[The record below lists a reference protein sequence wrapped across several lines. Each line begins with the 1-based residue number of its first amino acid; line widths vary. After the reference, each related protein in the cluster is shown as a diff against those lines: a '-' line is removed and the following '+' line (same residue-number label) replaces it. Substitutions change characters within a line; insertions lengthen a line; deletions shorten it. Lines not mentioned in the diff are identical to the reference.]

1 MDKKNHVVVY
11 GNEMNKA
18 KFGGF
23 SATDMDLFMSL
34 CVIAKDQD
42 TKQIEIDF
50 SELRQIAHFRNSTTE
65 EFYCQLNELR
75 KKILGMTMTYESD
88 EEEVG
93 FVLFPTYRT
102 NKKDKKLRIA
112 VNEEF
117 KYVLNQLS
125 SAFTMFDLGVFA
137 SIKGKYGK
145 TLYRML
151 AQYRQKNGSGWW
163 QVDIKEFKNIFDVPE
178 SYKSKYIIEKVVKPA
193 IKDINHLFGS
203 LTYEAQYA
211 KKRGKPLSGFRFEF
225 TKAVNKPKVEENAPT
240 ALPEQAKQE
249 KAKKVSKN
257 KFQNYSS
264 QRNYTK
270 EQFAEME
277 KKIVQSA
284 VLPTKSN
291 EMTEEEK
298 REFDEL
304 TKNGVQETLLD
315 LLPTEEDDIE
325 KRKAELLR
333 QLAELENQKK

>member
-240 ALPEQAKQE
+240 ALPDQAKQE
-249 KAKKVSKN
+249 KKAKSKTVSKN
-257 KFQNYSS
+257 KFNDYGG

-270 EQFAEME
+270 EQYQDIE
-277 KKIVQSA
+277 KKALQASIVPGGQT
-284 VLPTKSN
+284 P
-291 EMTEEEK
+291 E
-298 REFDEL
+298 
-304 TKNGVQETLLD
+304 Q
-315 LLPTEEDDIE
+315 DIE
-325 KRKAELLR
+325 KRKAELLAE
-333 QLAELENQKK
+333 LAELEKQEK